1 MQLTERIVLTSRPDL
16 VDLCTKTKELHNQ
29 VLYYVKHAYF
39 GEIEKF
45 SEFELNNIMGQYNE
59 EKFRAMPCSV
69 SQQVI
74 RYVFAEMRGFWEL
87 CKIYKTDPSKLS
99 GKPKLPRYK
108 KVLSP
113 AYFTSL
119 KCRIKDDGYVHFVNN
134 IIAPIKTRLT
144 KDVKLKQVR
153 IIPQAT
159 CFVAEIVYDVEETDK
174 GLNPDNFLSVDLGIN
189 NLATCV
195 SNVDKPF
202 IANGKVIKSF
212 NVWYNKT
219 KAKLQSYVG
228 DKGMSNKIRQL
239 NHFRRCWMDD
249 KLHKTSRFI
258 VNYCVDHDIGKI
270 VIGKN
275 VGWKQEPNLGKVNN
289 QKFTHIPH
297 AKLIEKI
304 QYKAKL
310 VGIEV
315 LITEE
320 SYTSKCDNLALEPME
335 KQEAYLGKRKKRGLF
350 QSSTGTLLNAD
361 VNGAIGIARKVFG
374 NSVVERIVN
383 SGVALTPYR
392 VNVL

>member
-1 MQLTERIVLTSRPDL
+1 MQLTERIILVNRPDL
-16 VDLCTKTKELHNQ
+16 EQLCSKTKELYDQ
-29 VLYYVKHAYF
+29 VLYYIRQAYF
-39 GEIEKF
+39 GNIERF
-45 SEFELNNIMGQYNE
+45 TEFELSNIMAE
-59 EKFRAMPCSV
+59 FDDEKFRLLPSNV

-74 RYVFAEMRGFWEL
+74 KMVFLDFKTFLSLNKE
-87 CKIYKTDPSKLS
+87 YKRDKSKFK
-99 GKPKLPRYK
+99 GKPKLPKYK
-108 KVLSP
+108 KSLCP
-113 AYFTSL
+113 AYFTYNVFRL
-119 KCRIKDDGYVHFVNN
+119 KEGHIHFVKN

-159 CFVAEIVYDVEETDK
+159 CFVAEIVYEVEEQDK
-174 GLNPDNFLSVDLGIN
+174 GLNPDNFLSVDLGVN

-195 SNVDKPF
+195 SNVNKPF
-202 IANGKVIKSF
+202 IANGKVMKSF
-212 NVWYNKT
+212 NVWYNKK

-228 DKGMSNKIRQL
+228 DKTSNKIKHL
-239 NHFRRCWMDD
+239 LHYRRSWMDD

-258 VNYCVDHDIGKI
+258 VDYCVEHNIGKI

-275 VGWKQEPNLGKVNN
+275 DGWKQDINIGKVNN
-289 QKFTHIPH
+289 QKFLSIPH
-297 AKLIEKI
+297 ARLLEKI

-320 SYTSKCDNLALEPME
+320 SYTSKCDHLALEPME
-335 KQEAYLGKRKKRGLF
+335 HQESYLGKRKKRGLF

-374 NSVVERIVN
+374 DSVVKQIVN
-383 SGVALTPYR
+383 SGVGLTPLRY
-392 VNVL
+392 NIL